1 MMSYEDPPQSK
12 LFYMGIN
19 IDKRIRK
26 NHPLRKIEE
35 LIDFDFIYN
44 EVKDKYGYNGN
55 ESIPPPV
62 ILKLMLLLVLYNV
75 RSERELMDTLSERL
89 DWLWFL
95 GFDLDTE
102 IPNHSVLSKAR
113 RRWGEEAFRSFYE
126 RVVWQCVESGLVD
139 GRKIFVDSSL
149 IQADA
154 SNNSVVDRQS
164 LKRYLSESYK
174 ELEKRLEEEVKEDD
188 SRDDNDGS
196 SGGVNKRY
204 ISTTDPDA
212 SIMRSGGKAKL
223 RYQTHRA
230 VDGAYGGITA
240 TEVTPGEVN
249 EAHMMLGLVN
259 SHQQNTESSVETIV
273 ADSKYGT
280 IRNYLSCYDRGI
292 RAHIPDLKEAQSN
305 SGSRAGIFSD
315 DVFIYDKQTDTYT
328 CPVGKKLKP
337 KSLHMSRQSMDYAAS
352 SSDCWV
358 CDLRPQCT
366 QNKAGRT
373 IKRHLRQEELDYMRA
388 LAGTAVSKNDI
399 KTRQHL
405 MERSFARAKRYG
417 YDRARWR
424 GLWRVRIQEY
434 LIASIQNI
442 QILLKYGTD
451 PRIAVAVRRVRE
463 ELNGKFKSLFKSSK
477 QYLLGFFQLSIW
489 IRKRLVIEN
498 NLTY

>member
-1 MMSYEDPPQSK
+1 ME
-12 LFYMGIN
+12 
-19 IDKRIRK
+19 
-26 NHPLRKIEE
+26 
-35 LIDFDFIYN
+35 
-44 EVKDKYGYNGN
+44 
-55 ESIPPPV
+55 
-62 ILKLMLLLVLYNV
+62 
-75 RSERELMDTLSERL
+75 TLEERL
-89 DWLWFL
+89 DWQLFL
-95 GFDLDTE
+95 DFDLDTE

-113 RRWGEEAFRSFYE
+113 KRWGEEAFRGFYE

-139 GRKIFVDSSL
+139 GSKIFVDSSL
-149 IQADA
+149 IEADA
-154 SNNSVVDRQS
+154 SNNSVVDTKS
-164 LKRYLSESYK
+164 LKRYLKESYK
-174 ELEKRLEEEVKEDD
+174 ELEKRLEEEREDEEG
-188 SRDDNDGS
+188 DNDEE
-196 SGGVNKRY
+196 GG
-204 ISTTDPDA
+204 
-212 SIMRSGGKAKL
+212 G
-223 RYQTHRA
+223 
-230 VDGAYGGITA
+230 
-240 TEVTPGEVN
+240 
-249 EAHMMLGLVN
+249 
-259 SHQQNTESSVETIV
+259 
-273 ADSKYGT
+273 
-280 IRNYLSCYDRGI
+280 GI

-463 ELNGKFKSLFKSSK
+463 ELNGKLKSLFKSSN
-477 QYLLGFFQLSIW
+477 QYLLGFFQLLKSGFERDLLLRTI
-489 IRKRLVIEN
+489 
-498 NLTY
+498 